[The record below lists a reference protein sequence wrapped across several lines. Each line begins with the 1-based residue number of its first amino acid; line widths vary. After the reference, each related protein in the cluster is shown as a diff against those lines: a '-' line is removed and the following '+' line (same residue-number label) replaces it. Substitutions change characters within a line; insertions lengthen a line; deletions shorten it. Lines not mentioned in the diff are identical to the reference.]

1 MPHNPTPEQA
11 LIIEAAVKTKDNILI
26 SALAGAAKTTT
37 LDMICRAMP
46 GQPILSLAFNKRI
59 AEEMAKRLPEWV
71 SASTI
76 NSLGHRAWSAKI
88 GKRLIVE
95 TKKSYG
101 LLKEEVEAFKGRAK
115 SEAYETF
122 TDTLHAV
129 SRAKLNGYIP
139 EGKFIEIKRVITL
152 QDFLDSFDEGLT
164 SEQLALVDQVLVR
177 SIKQAFDG
185 IIDFDDQIYM
195 PSLFGGVFP
204 KFPINLVDEAQD
216 LSALNML
223 FLQKLVVDRRL
234 MAVGDRNQSI
244 YAFRSAS
251 TRSMET
257 MKSLFN
263 MREMTLSISFRC
275 PVEIVKLVR
284 KHTPSMQWADWAK
297 AGHIEHLSQWDA
309 QSIPESAAVI
319 CRNNAPLIKL
329 AYRLLRAQ
337 RGVKLVGT
345 DLGPQLVR
353 AFKKLG
359 PESLTQSQVLEAID
373 KWEAERLRK
382 SKSKASINDKAEC
395 LRVFAGF
402 GPTMSAAIAYVEKMF
417 ASGGSIQLLSGHKA
431 KGLEWDVVYHLDPWR
446 IPSKWAETDEDLAQE
461 ANLDYVI
468 STRSKDQLYF
478 INLEDMV
485 YA

>member
-1 MPHNPTPEQA
+1 MHTPTPEQA
-11 LIIEAAVKTKDNILI
+11 LIIEAAVKTKENILI

-37 LDMICRAMP
+37 LDMICRALP

-88 GKRLIVE
+88 QKRLIVE

-101 LLKEEVEAFKGRAK
+101 LLKEEIEALKGRAK
-115 SEAYETF
+115 NEAYETF
-122 TDTLHAV
+122 TDTLHAI

-139 EGKFIEIKRVITL
+139 EGKLTEIKRVISL

-164 SEQLALVDQVLVR
+164 SEQLALVDQVLLR

-185 IIDFDDQIYM
+185 VIDFDDQIYM

-204 KFPINLVDEAQD
+204 KFPTNLVDEAQD
-216 LSALNML
+216 LSPLNML
-223 FLQKLVVDRRL
+223 FLQKLVADRRII
-234 MAVGDRNQSI
+234 AVGDRNQSI

-263 MREMTLSISFRC
+263 MREMTLSTSFRC

-284 KHTPSMQWADWAK
+284 KHTPTMQWADWAK
-297 AGHIEHLSQWDA
+297 SGHIEHLLRWDA
-309 QSIPESAAVI
+309 QSIPESSAII

-359 PESLTQSQVLEAID
+359 PESLTQKEVLEAID
-373 KWEAERLRK
+373 KWENDRLKK

-417 ASGGSIQLLSGHKA
+417 ASGGSIQLLSGHKS
-431 KGLEWDVVYHLDPWR
+431 KGLEWDIVYYLDPWR
-446 IPSKWAETDEDLAQE
+446 IPSRFAVTDEDLAQE

-478 INLEDMV
+478 INLEDMQ
-485 YA
+485 